1 MKKTRYKYKIY
12 DLLEEL
18 SAKDLTIAKKWLPQ
32 QLGVSRR
39 TFDDWKYIPEDSE
52 REIPLDKAYMLASF
66 FKIEVSELFTT
77 VPENLDLTFQKE
89 KHAANSIENIL
100 KN

>member
-1 MKKTRYKYKIY
+1 MKKTRKKYRIAA
-12 DLLEEL
+12 LLEEL
-18 SAKDLTIAKKWLPQ
+18 STKDLVISKKWLPQ

-39 TFDDWKYIPEDSE
+39 TFDDWKYIPEDSK

-89 KHAANSIENIL
+89 KHAADKLDNIL
-100 KN
+100 KS

>member
-1 MKKTRYKYKIY
+1 MKNSRKKYRIAA
-12 DLLEEL
+12 LLEEL
-18 SAKDLTIAKKWLPQ
+18 SAKDLAIAKIWLPK
-32 QLGVSRR
+32 QLGISRR
-39 TFDDWKYIPEDSE
+39 TFEDWKYIGEESE

-89 KHAANSIENIL
+89 KHTADKLDNIL
-100 KN
+100 KS